1 MEPEEILSLEEQ
13 ERRRDVQ
20 IREIIERNANNSI
33 SFMNLETASI
43 YSIF

>member
-1 MEPEEILSLEEQ
+1 MEEQ
-13 ERRRDVQ
+13 ERRRDKE

-43 YSIF
+43 YSIFWSLFKR